1 MKIHPVLLGLLV
13 LSAAMASAAA
23 QDVKQDVK
31 TETVNEIVVNVS
43 NIENTD
49 GRVGCTLF
57 SKEDGFPSKSEKAD
71 RRVWTQHKSDKAT
84 CKFSDVK
91 PGEYAVAVVHDEDN
105 NGELNTSFVGRPQ
118 EGWGVSKNIPA
129 RRFGPP
135 EYKDAKFKYARGQMT
150 LDIKLRN

>member
-1 MKIHPVLLGLLV
+1 MRTMKIHPVLLGLLV

-71 RRVWTQHKSDKAT
+71 RRVWT
-84 CKFSDVK
+84 
-91 PGEYAVAVVHDEDN
+91 
-105 NGELNTSFVGRPQ
+105 
-118 EGWGVSKNIPA
+118 
-129 RRFGPP
+129 
-135 EYKDAKFKYARGQMT
+135 
-150 LDIKLRN
+150 